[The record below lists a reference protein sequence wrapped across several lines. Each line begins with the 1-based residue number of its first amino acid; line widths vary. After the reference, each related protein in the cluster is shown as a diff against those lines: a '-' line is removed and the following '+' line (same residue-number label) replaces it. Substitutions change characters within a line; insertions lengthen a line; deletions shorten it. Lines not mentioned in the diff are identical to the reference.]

1 MLNVIAI
8 MGRLARDPELRQ
20 TTTGKNVASFTLAV
34 DRGRKDENGQN
45 QTDWLNVVAWEK
57 TAEFVCRYFSKG
69 NLIAVTGCL
78 QTRSYQD
85 KNGNNRTAV
94 EIVAGTLNFCGGK
107 AESGG
112 IPANAPA
119 APAGPSYQGNEDFAL
134 IEDDRDMPF

>member
-78 QTRSYQD
+78 QSRSYQD
-85 KNGNNRTAV
+85 KNGVNRTAV
-94 EIVAGTLNFCGGK
+94 EVLASQVSFCGEK
-107 AESGG
+107 KQENRQEERRE
-112 IPANAPA
+112 NAP
-119 APAGPSYQGNEDFAL
+119 SYSQGNDADFAL
-134 IEDDRDMPF
+134 IEDDGDLPF